1 MPSLPIKHIEGHVMW
16 QDTVP
21 KGFFYLKH
29 LRVGEGNLIW
39 ENRPDI
45 PESRALFL
53 GELCSEKLF
62 IPF

>member
-1 MPSLPIKHIEGHVMW
+1 MW

-29 LRVGEGNLIW
+29 LSVGEGNLIW

-45 PESRALFL
+45 PESGALFL